1 MKELGKAFSFLSS
14 AFIYTVF
21 FILIIVGITFGIYSF
36 EYLFNLKE
44 GGNTTPIFSSYIIA
58 SGSMEPNIKVYDMVV
73 NQRVSPYELKVGDI
87 ITFFSE
93 SKMSYGLTITH
104 RVIGITQDAEGN
116 YYFRTKGD
124 ANNSTD
130 DYLVPE
136 DHIVGKAI
144 VKVPKMGYVQKFIS
158 SVYGLMILI
167 MVPCLLFTLGQLV
180 KYIKKVAKKKEEPQ
194 IETVPSASV

>member
-1 MKELGKAFSFLSS
+1 MKEIGKAINFLSS

-21 FILIIVGITFGIYSF
+21 FILVIIGLTFGIYSL
-36 EYLFNLKE
+36 EYVVNLKN
-44 GGNTTPIFSSYIIA
+44 GGSTTPIFSSYIIA
-58 SGSMEPNIKVYDMVV
+58 SGSMVPNIEVYDMVV

-87 ITFFSE
+87 ITFYSE

-144 VKVPKMGYVQKFIS
+144 LKVPKMGYVQKFIS
-158 SVYGLMILI
+158 SPYGIMILI
-167 MVPCLLFTLGQLV
+167 MVPCFLFTFSQLI
-180 KYIKKVAKKKEEPQ
+180 KFIKKAYKKKEEQ
-194 IETVPSASV
+194 VIEQVPITGV